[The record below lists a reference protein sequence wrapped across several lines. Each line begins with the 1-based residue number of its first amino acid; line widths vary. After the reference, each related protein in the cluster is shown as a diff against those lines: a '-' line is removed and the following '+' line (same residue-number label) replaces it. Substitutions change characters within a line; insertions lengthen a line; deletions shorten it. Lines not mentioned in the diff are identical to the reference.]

1 MKAPILLALHLS
13 ANFLIGTVQAADNEA
28 STVKEKVCPR
38 LDYQLGECQSNQM
51 REGINFGL
59 FLFK

>member
-1 MKAPILLALHLS
+1 
-13 ANFLIGTVQAADNEA
+13 VQAADNEA

-38 LDYQLGECQSNQM
+38 PDYQLGECQSNQM